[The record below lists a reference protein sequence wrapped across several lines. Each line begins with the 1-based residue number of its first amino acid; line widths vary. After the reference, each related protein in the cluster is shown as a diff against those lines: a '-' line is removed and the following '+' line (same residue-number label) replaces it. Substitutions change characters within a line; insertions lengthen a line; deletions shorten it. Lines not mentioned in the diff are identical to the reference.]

1 MQVFGRYIQLYLI
14 LFFIFLTGNLQAV
27 PKYYFKQISLEEGL
41 SQSSVKCV
49 LVDERGV
56 LWIGTRVGLNRF
68 DREKITVYQEDKDNP
83 YSLPYNDVVFLEEDA
98 ARNIWVG
105 TSRGL
110 AIFDRNTRKFACQEL
125 DGEPVVATCCLLMS
139 DGVYFFGMKG
149 VYYYSYVEKKIGK
162 CELKNTMPVSVPN
175 HAYWYD
181 EKERKVILSFLEK
194 GLWWY
199 SLDTGDMERVPF
211 IPKGNIPSASSSKKT
226 ISL

>member
-1 MQVFGRYIQLYLI
+1 MIYNYASVWEVYTII
-14 LFFIFLTGNLQAV
+14 SNIIFIFLTGNLQAV

-56 LWIGTRVGLNRF
+56 LWIGTRFGLNRF

-149 VYYYSYVEKKIGK
+149 VYYYFYVEKK
-162 CELKNTMPVSVPN
+162 LV
-175 HAYWYD
+175 
-181 EKERKVILSFLEK
+181 
-194 GLWWY
+194 
-199 SLDTGDMERVPF
+199 
-211 IPKGNIPSASSSKKT
+211 SAS
-226 ISL
+226 